1 MKTATIYMLS
11 VFASFGT
18 ALASEC
24 TTSTPVTSQIVS
36 DAAAT
41 IGSGG
46 TYSAVGTATCPDQ
59 MGPQGPKGDTGAAGP
74 QGIPGA
80 KGDTGAA
87 GANGEQG
94 LQGIA
99 GPTGAKGDTGATGA
113 QGAQGIA
120 GAAGVAGPQ
129 GATGHQGIA
138 GAKGDK
144 GDTGSQG
151 VAGVAGPKGDKGDT
165 GADGLTGATGAP
177 GAVVNL
183 DTYNAN
189 LAAVA
194 ALSIPHV
201 SENKRFA
208 FSGGV
213 ANAENSTGLSLN
225 GAVRIDRTWQAGVGA
240 SFSVD
245 GKATV
250 VKGTFTGEW

>member
-1 MKTATIYMLS
+1 MNRAIIIVVSMLAACSTA
-11 VFASFGT
+11 F
-18 ALASEC
+18 ASEC

-41 IGSGG
+41 IGGGG
-46 TYSAVGTATCPDQ
+46 TYSAVGTAACPDQ
-59 MGPQGPKGDTGAAGP
+59 TGPQGPKGDTGAAGP

-151 VAGVAGPKGDKGDT
+151 VAGVAGPKGDKGDK
-165 GADGLTGATGAP
+165 GATGLTGATGAP

-183 DTYNAN
+183 DKYNAN

-194 ALSIPHV
+194 AISIPHV
-201 SENKRFA
+201 SENKHFA

-213 ANAENSTGLSLN
+213 ADTENSAAISIN

-240 SFSVD
+240 SFSAD